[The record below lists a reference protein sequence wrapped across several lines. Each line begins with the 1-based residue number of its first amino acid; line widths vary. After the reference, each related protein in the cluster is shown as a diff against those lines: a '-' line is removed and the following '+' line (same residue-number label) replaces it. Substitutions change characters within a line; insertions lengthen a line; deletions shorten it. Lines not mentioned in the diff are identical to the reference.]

1 VLSHGTL
8 EYEEAF
14 GDFCT
19 IGMLI
24 AVPRCTTKC
33 WERQGLPSSICQN
46 DHLKE
51 AATLDISDYK
61 LIHRYFDNPNTEC
74 IIFSGLDA
82 YDSKEEI
89 VSFIKKFREVT
100 SDDVVIYT
108 GRPMGEIDD
117 FIKDLNNFTDIY
129 IKTGIYIPNAESVTD
144 KLTGVKLISKNQ
156 YFTGINL
163 TQKCQHCKYKKAHS
177 ISKIYC
183 SKKEEEVEKYSIK
196 SCDVFERREY

>member
-1 VLSHGTL
+1 MKIKTIVD
-8 EYEEAF
+8 EAF

-24 AVPRCTTKC
+24 AVPKCTTKC
-33 WERQGLPSSICQN
+33 WARQGLPSSICQN

-61 LIHRYFDNPNTEC
+61 LIHRYFNNPNTEC

-82 YDSKEEI
+82 YDSKDEI
-89 VSFIKKFREVT
+89 VSFIDKFRQVS
-100 SDDVVIYT
+100 SDDIVIYT
-108 GRPMGEIDD
+108 GRPMSEIED
-117 FIKDLNNFTDIY
+117 FIEKLNKYSDIY
-129 IKTGIYIPNAESVTD
+129 IKTGIYIPNANSVVD
-144 KLTGVKLISKNQ
+144 KLTGVKLISDNQ

-163 TQKCQHCKYKKAHS
+163 TQKCQHCKYKKSHS

-183 SKKEEEVEKYSIK
+183 TKKEEEIEKHSVS
-196 SCDVFERREY
+196 SCDVFERIGY